1 MLYRLT
7 FALNDK
13 EIVTTEMISDKEDL
27 VGATEEAFDLIE
39 RDYGANVVLN
49 LVAFSLLKIE
59 LTNEMIN

>member
-7 FALNDK
+7 FALNDE
-13 EIVTTEMISDKEDL
+13 EIVTTEMTSDKEDL
-27 VGATEEAFDLIE
+27 VGATEKAFDLIE
-39 RDYGANVVLN
+39 RDYGANVILN

>member
-7 FALNDK
+7 FALNNE
-13 EIVTTEMISDKEDL
+13 EIVTTEMTSDKEDL

-39 RDYGANVVLN
+39 RDYGAHVVLN

-59 LTNEMIN
+59 ISNETIN

>member
-7 FALNDK
+7 FALNDE
-13 EIVTTEMISDKEDL
+13 EIVTTEMTSDKEDL

-39 RDYGANVVLN
+39 REYGTNVVLN

-59 LTNEMIN
+59 LTSEMLN